1 MKKDYSRRDF
11 LKLSTTA
18 SAGLMIGVVLPY
30 KERLLSAGF
39 VAEVFEP
46 NVWVSIRPDNTILIT
61 AAKSEMGQHIRTSLP
76 MIVAEELEADW
87 SQVEVAQADAHPD
100 KYGSQGTGGSGS
112 IRRSFNRLRKAGA
125 TAREMLIQA
134 AADKWNVLPAT
145 CRAENGTII
154 HQASGR
160 TLTYGQLAQLAA
172 KLPAPEDPP
181 LKDPKDFKLI
191 GRSLSGLDTP
201 SRVNGTAQFGID
213 VQQPNMVYATVL
225 RCPTFGGNVKSFNPK
240 EANKV
245 SGVLEVFQID
255 EGIAVVGKNTWSAIK
270 AQRVLDVDWDPG
282 DFANWDSKRIE
293 DMMEEKGSGKALIA
307 RNDGTTSTFIDG
319 EDRLIE
325 VQYKVPFTS
334 HATMEPMNC
343 VAHVRN
349 GSCEIWAP
357 TQLPQRVQSTAA
369 EALGLDPENVD
380 VHVTMLGGGFG
391 RRLFTDYILDAI
403 QISKRMN
410 KPVKLIWTREDD
422 MHHDFYRPTSIHKLS
437 GILSKQN
444 KVKSWSHR
452 VIAPSISGQ
461 LFPEKFQDG
470 KLDHSAV
477 NGASNLPYAIP
488 NVLVDYVMT
497 NTKVP
502 VGWWRSVYN
511 SQNAFANEGF
521 IDEMSYAAGVDPY
534 KFRIQ
539 LLAGAPRHL
548 GVIKLTAEKAG
559 WGKKMDKGQGMGIAV
574 HESFGSWVAH
584 VAEVSVGEN
593 GKLTIDKIVTAV
605 DCGLVVNP
613 DGVKAQM
620 ESSIVYGL
628 TSILKGEITIE
639 KGAVVQS
646 NFHEFKL
653 LQIDEMPV
661 VEVHIVPSAEP
672 PGGAGEPGLP
682 PVAPA
687 VTNAIFAATGK
698 RIRRLP
704 IRPEN
709 LG

>member
-1 MKKDYSRRDF
+1 M
-11 LKLSTTA
+11 
-18 SAGLMIGVVLPY
+18 P
-30 KERLLSAGF
+30 
-39 VAEVFEP
+39 
-46 NVWVSIRPDNTILIT
+46 
-61 AAKSEMGQHIRTSLP
+61 
-76 MIVAEELEADW
+76 
-87 SQVEVAQADAHPD
+87 
-100 KYGSQGTGGSGS
+100 
-112 IRRSFNRLRKAGA
+112 
-125 TAREMLIQA
+125 
-134 AADKWNVLPAT
+134 
-145 CRAENGTII
+145 
-154 HQASGR
+154 
-160 TLTYGQLAQLAA
+160 
-172 KLPAPEDPP
+172 
-181 LKDPKDFKLI
+181 
-191 GRSLSGLDTP
+191 GLDTL

-213 VQQPNMVYATVL
+213 VQRPNMVYATVL

-245 SGVLEVFQID
+245 SGVLKVFQID
-255 EGIAVVGKNTWSAIK
+255 EGIAVVGKNTWSVIK

-437 GILSKQN
+437 GTLTKQN

-461 LFPEKFQDG
+461 LFPEKFQEG

-534 KFRIQ
+534 KFRVQ
-539 LLAGAPRHL
+539 LLAEAPRHL
-548 GVIKLTAEKAG
+548 GVIKLAAEKAG

-574 HESFGSWVAH
+574 HESFGSWAAQ
-584 VAEVSVGEN
+584 VAEVTVGEN
-593 GKLTIDKIVTAV
+593 GKLTIDKIVTTV

-639 KGAVVQS
+639 NGAVVQS

-704 IRPEN
+704 TRPED

>member
-39 VAEVFEP
+39 VEEVFEP

-87 SQVEVAQADAHPD
+87 SQVEVAPADAPPA

-125 TAREMLIQA
+125 AAREMLIQA

-154 HQASGR
+154 HQPSGNSLTFGELVEAAS
-160 TLTYGQLAQLAA
+160 
-172 KLPAPEDPP
+172 KLPVPEDPP
-181 LKDPKDFKLI
+181 LKSPKDFKLI
-191 GRSLSGLDTP
+191 GNSMPGLDTL

-213 VQQPNMVYATVL
+213 VQRPNMVYATVL

-245 SGVLEVFQID
+245 SGVLKVFQID
-255 EGIAVVGKNTWSAIK
+255 EGIAVVGKNTWSVIK
-270 AQRVLDVDWDPG
+270 AQRVLEVDWDPG

-437 GILSKQN
+437 GTLTKQN

-461 LFPEKFQDG
+461 LFPEKFQEG

-534 KFRIQ
+534 KFIVQ
-539 LLAGAPRHL
+539 LRAEAPRHL
-548 GVIKLTAEKAG
+548 GFIKLAAEKAG

-574 HESFGSWVAH
+574 HESFGSWAAQ
-584 VAEVSVGEN
+584 VAEVTVGEN
-593 GKLTIDKIVTAV
+593 GKLTIDKIVTTV

-704 IRPEN
+704 IRQED

>member
-11 LKLSTTA
+11 LKLTTTA

-39 VAEVFEP
+39 VEEVFEP

-112 IRRSFNRLRKAGA
+112 IRRSFNRSGNSLTFG
-125 TAREMLIQA
+125 ELVEA
-134 AADKWNVLPAT
+134 A
-145 CRAENGTII
+145 
-154 HQASGR
+154 S
-160 TLTYGQLAQLAA
+160 
-172 KLPAPEDPP
+172 KLPVPEDPP
-181 LKDPKDFKLI
+181 LKSPKDFKLI
-191 GRSLSGLDTP
+191 GNSMPGLDTL

-213 VQQPNMVYATVL
+213 VQRPNMVYATVL

-245 SGVLEVFQID
+245 SGVLKVFQID
-255 EGIAVVGKNTWSAIK
+255 EGIAVVGKNTWSVIK

-437 GILSKQN
+437 GTLTKQN

-461 LFPEKFQDG
+461 LFPEKFQEG

-534 KFRIQ
+534 KFRVQ
-539 LLAGAPRHL
+539 LLAEAPRHL
-548 GVIKLTAEKAG
+548 GVIKLAAEKAG

-574 HESFGSWVAH
+574 HESFGSWAAQ
-584 VAEVSVGEN
+584 VAEVTVGEN
-593 GKLTIDKIVTAV
+593 GKLTIDKIVTTV

-704 IRPEN
+704 IRQED

>member
-87 SQVEVAQADAHPD
+87 SQVEVAKADAHPD

-125 TAREMLIQA
+125 AAREMLIQA

-154 HQASGR
+154 HQPSGNSLTFGELVEAAS
-160 TLTYGQLAQLAA
+160 
-172 KLPAPEDPP
+172 KLPVPEDPP
-181 LKDPKDFKLI
+181 LKSPKDFKLI
-191 GRSLSGLDTP
+191 GNSMPGLDTL

-213 VQQPNMVYATVL
+213 VQRPNMVYATVL

-245 SGVLEVFQID
+245 SGVLKVFQID
-255 EGIAVVGKNTWSAIK
+255 EGIAVVGKNTWSVIK
-270 AQRVLDVDWDPG
+270 AQRVLEVDWDPG

-437 GILSKQN
+437 GTLTKQN

-461 LFPEKFQDG
+461 LFPEKFQEG

-534 KFRIQ
+534 KFRVQ
-539 LLAGAPRHL
+539 LLAEAPRHL
-548 GVIKLTAEKAG
+548 GVIKLAAEKAG
-559 WGKKMDKGQGMGIAV
+559 WGKKMGKGQGMGIAV
-574 HESFGSWVAH
+574 HESFGSWAAQ
-584 VAEVSVGEN
+584 VAEVTVGEN
-593 GKLTIDKIVTAV
+593 GKLTIDKIVTTV

-704 IRPEN
+704 IRQED